1 MAITGPAIT
10 SMRSA
15 VYTTNSVHSVLSTAR
30 PSCLQHE
37 PEIAFG
43 TLGWRDFCG
52 AVDEV

>member
-30 PSCLQHE
+30 AGSSA
-37 PEIAFG
+37 IG
-43 TLGWRDFCG
+43 TLGWPGFCR
-52 AVDEV
+52 AVYEV